1 VALAQ
6 SSPGSAPKREAAT
19 EIKPSA
25 QEHTIRGTVLGPD
38 GKPAAQADVIW
49 MASPESGLP
58 HVALPRDHEAR
69 RGRPFEV
76 LATTKTDP
84 EGHFVLTPRHN
95 PSEHAPFPGV
105 EGFLLAVAPGAGIC
119 SKVLWSKEAK
129 TQLSLRLPHE
139 VVVRGRLLT
148 PAGQPAAGVRVALDG
163 FYNDAKQ
170 DEGMSVGRQ
179 DDDGTI
185 PPHWPRPRKTDGD
198 GRFVFENVPQGTYVN
213 LSFRHPEHAVDE
225 VTVNTTV
232 DGAISPGLK
241 GFEIVPVKPTFTHTL
256 EPARPV
262 QGRVTDKQ
270 TGKPL
275 AGMLVE
281 MVPMRRHG
289 GMPFS
294 TRTDADGRY
303 RVSGH
308 QADNTYFTTVYPR
321 ANSGY
326 LTASDQ
332 RHEWPAGAKALE
344 VNFALE
350 RGKLVSGRVID
361 QDTRQP
367 IAGAAVVYQ
376 PARGNP
382 NNKDRYDLRNTVL
395 TDREGRFTITALP
408 GEGFLA
414 VETPDESYIRTPLK
428 LAIRDETLYPQ
439 GHAAINVPK
448 EGDFKPVDIALKKGV
463 TLEARVL
470 GPDGQVVSDLV
481 AMYLGIDAKLIDVW
495 NGGQEFP
502 DGIFRI
508 PGTDPG
514 RTYRVFFTQPDRRL
528 GAVAELK
535 VDAAAPGP
543 IEVRLQPTATVKG
556 KLVNPGG
563 SEPMGIQVYPLLV
576 LKPDLKEL
584 KDADLFDHDLV
595 QFYNAVLGQ
604 RHFHFYHE
612 FDGCNGEFS
621 FEALIPGARFYVV
634 GAGSGREAY
643 VPVDGLK
650 PGEVRDLGT
659 ITMKERKP

>member
-1 VALAQ
+1 M
-6 SSPGSAPKREAAT
+6 G
-19 EIKPSA
+19 
-25 QEHTIRGTVLGPD
+25 
-38 GKPAAQADVIW
+38 
-49 MASPESGLP
+49 
-58 HVALPRDHEAR
+58 
-69 RGRPFEV
+69 
-76 LATTKTDP
+76 
-84 EGHFVLTPRHN
+84 
-95 PSEHAPFPGV
+95 
-105 EGFLLAVAPGAGIC
+105 
-119 SKVLWSKEAK
+119 
-129 TQLSLRLPHE
+129 
-139 VVVRGRLLT
+139 
-148 PAGQPAAGVRVALDG
+148 
-163 FYNDAKQ
+163 
-170 DEGMSVGRQ
+170 VGRQ
-179 DDDGTI
+179 DGDDDTI
-185 PPHWPRPRKTDGD
+185 PPHWPRPRLTDRD
-198 GRFVFENVPQGTYVN
+198 GRFVFENVPQGMYVN
-213 LSFRHPEHAVDE
+213 LSFRHPDYSVDE

-241 GFEIVPVKPTFTHTL
+241 GFEIVPVKATFTHTL

-281 MVPMRRHG
+281 MIPMRRHG

-294 TRTDADGRY
+294 ARTDADGRY

-308 QADNTYFTTVYPR
+308 QADMTYFTTVYPR
-321 ANSGY
+321 ADSGY
-326 LTASDQ
+326 LTASER

-350 RGKLVSGRVID
+350 RGKLVGGRVID
-361 QDTRQP
+361 RDTKQP

-414 VETPDESYIRTPLK
+414 VETPDENYIRTPLK
-428 LAIRDETLYPQ
+428 LARRDETVYPQ

-448 EGDFKPVDIALKKGV
+448 EGDLKPVDIALKKGV

-470 GPDGQVVSDLV
+470 APDGQVVSDLV
-481 AMYLGIDAKLIDVW
+481 AMYPGIDARLINVW

-502 DGIFRI
+502 DGTFRI
-508 PGTDPG
+508 PGADPD
-514 RTYRVFFTQPDRRL
+514 RTYRVFLVQPDRRL
-528 GAVAELK
+528 GAVARLK
-535 VDAAAPGP
+535 VDPKSTAP

-556 KLVNPGG
+556 RLVNPTG
-563 SEPMGIQVYPLLV
+563 SAPDKVQVYPQILLTE
-576 LKPDLKEL
+576 DSRELKET
-584 KDADLFDHDLV
+584 DLFNEDLV
-595 QFYNAVLGQ
+595 QFYNIVLGQ

-621 FEALIPGARFYVV
+621 FEALIPGVRFYVV
-634 GAGSGREAY
+634 GADGRREAY
-643 VPVDGLK
+643 VPVDVLK

-659 ITMKERKP
+659 IPMKERKP